1 MKRRHP
7 LATLVRLASMR
18 ERKARGDLGIAHRDV
33 ADKADSLE
41 TRRNELMAML
51 GDDRPLPAHIALTLR
66 IQGLATAE
74 LVELAAVELDASE
87 TRLRTD
93 RRKWQDAAHD
103 LEAKEELEAKKRRED
118 ATVAAK
124 AAERVLDELMAAR
137 HQAPDQRTKR

>member
-7 LATLVRLASMR
+7 LATLVRLASLR
-18 ERKARGDLGIAHRDV
+18 ERKARGDLGLAQRDV
-33 ADKADSLE
+33 KDKAESLE
-41 TRRNELMAML
+41 IRRNELMTML
-51 GDDRPLPAHIALTLR
+51 GDSRPLPAHIALTLR

-93 RRKWQDAAHD
+93 RRKWQDAAHE
-103 LEAKEELEAKKRRED
+103 LEAKEELEAKKRREN
-118 ATVAAK
+118 ATTAAK

-137 HQAPDQRTKR
+137 HQSPNRGATR